1 MTKEKEKLAKKT
13 KNTKTQTKK
22 TVLEEFKLIKEVV
35 NKVPGSNLE
44 DKIINLYSHL
54 NNIKQD
60 KKRNSPELELLLKG
74 EINILL
80 KNSMYKEDVIKLDNF
95 YTPTKPAKKF
105 KLKKLNLQ
113 KLMYLAGQYWEA
125 FMFTIP
131 DNEIVEFDDQ
141 NIVKPSI
148 ANTSQYINSNEN
160 DHVLNYNNS
169 VFEYYHKN
177 KTNKL
182 KKLIKTFNSF
192 KNNIGVSNFSLTINT
207 DVLK

>member
-13 KNTKTQTKK
+13 KNTKAHTKK

-44 DKIINLYSHL
+44 DRITTLYSHL
-54 NNIKQD
+54 NYIKQD

-95 YTPTKPAKKF
+95 YTPLKPAKKF
-105 KLKKLNLQ
+105 KFKKLNLQ

-125 FMFTIP
+125 FLFTIP
-131 DNEIVEFDDQ
+131 DNENIEFDDQ
-141 NIVKPSI
+141 NIVKSSVK
-148 ANTSQYINSNEN
+148 NTPQYLISNEN

-169 VFEYYHKN
+169 VFEYYHNNKKN
-177 KTNKL
+177 RVKN
-182 KKLIKTFNSF
+182 LISSFNSF
-192 KNNIGVSNFSLTINT
+192 KNNTGVSNFSLTINT
-207 DVLK
+207 NIIK